1 MAKVTKEEAPRKFS
15 VVYEDEDHRSTWSYD
30 YSKTRNG
37 PVSVEIHYKNEP
49 VKKAKKTKKT
59 KK

>member
-15 VVYEDEDHRSTWSYD
+15 VVYEDEDHRSIWSYD
-30 YSKTRNG
+30 HSKTRNG
-37 PVSVEIHYKNEP
+37 PVSVEIQYKNEP
-49 VKKAKKTKKT
+49 VKVKKTKKA